1 MSLQKILPE
10 TSTEKGTT
18 GNIYEA
24 LYFSRQK

>member
-18 GNIYEA
+18 GNIYEV